1 MKITPPSKEKQTKVK
16 TNEHKIIE
24 KWEYEKNLVIN
35 KQWTRNW
42 PHQTPFRYLS
52 FCRMTH

>member
-1 MKITPPSKEKQTKVK
+1 MKITPPSKETNKKVK

-35 KQWTRNW
+35 QQWT
-42 PHQTPFRYLS
+42 
-52 FCRMTH
+52 